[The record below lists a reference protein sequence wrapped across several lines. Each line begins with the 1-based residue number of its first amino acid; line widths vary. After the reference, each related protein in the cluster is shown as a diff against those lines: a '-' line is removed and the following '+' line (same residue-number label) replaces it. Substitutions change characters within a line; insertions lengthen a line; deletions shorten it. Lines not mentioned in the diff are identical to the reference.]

1 MRRSGFGGKQGSLSG
16 RSKGIQTVVDRTGS
30 KHKLIRA
37 IAGADLLT
45 WIDATTTSN
54 TVDSNL
60 TDATI
65 NTIAGTESTVGSNA
79 PTTVLSSPLRTTAYS
94 FSTNQTL
101 EWATN
106 LFPSSQTVATIA
118 TRFAIPGTL
127 TDHIIFELGNA
138 SGYAAVN
145 GGLVQGVL
153 RNSSDSN
160 KTSYWSGIGDG
171 GSADTFFL
179 GTRVTQDAATTMVST
194 YNTATNPDAI
204 TVSADGSTLPQ
215 AGTLDKNTTHN
226 IIRTNKSYLGARNDG
241 SAAPL
246 NGHVSDFIIITR
258 LLEPSQAARLSRAL
272 FTQ

>member
-1 MRRSGFGGKQGSLSG
+1 MIGGFGGKRGSLSS
-16 RSKGIQTVVDRTGS
+16 RSKGVRTLIDRAGS
-30 KHKLIRA
+30 KHSLIRA
-37 IAGADLLT
+37 MSGGDLLT
-45 WIDATTTSN
+45 WIDAQQTSN
-54 TVDSNL
+54 VLGADL
-60 TDATI
+60 TDGSI
-65 NTIAGTESTVGSNA
+65 NTIAGTASTVGSNA
-79 PTTVLSSPLRTTAYS
+79 PTTIFSAPLNSTAYS
-94 FSTNQTL
+94 FATNQTL
-101 EWATN
+101 EWANN
-106 LFPSSQTVATIA
+106 LFPENQTNATIF

-153 RNSSDSN
+153 RNSGDSN

-179 GTRVTQDAATTMVST
+179 GTRVTQNAATSMVST

-204 TVSADGSTLPQ
+204 TVSADGTVLPQ
-215 AGTLDKNTTHN
+215 AGTLNKDTSHD
-226 IIRTNKSYLGARNDG
+226 IRRANKSYLGARNDG

-258 LLEPSQAARLSRAL
+258 LLTAAETARLSKAL
-272 FTQ
+272 L

>member
-1 MRRSGFGGKQGSLSG
+1 MISGFGGKQGSLSSRSRG
-16 RSKGIQTVVDRTGS
+16 RQTVVDRAGS
-30 KHKLIRA
+30 KHSLIRA
-37 IAGADLLT
+37 IGGSDILT
-45 WIDATTTSN
+45 WIDATKTSAALGA
-54 TVDSNL
+54 NL
-60 TDATI
+60 TDGTI

-79 PTTVLSSPLRTTAYS
+79 PTTVFSAPLNTNAYS

-106 LFPSSQTVATIA
+106 LFPEDQTDATIA

-153 RNSSDSN
+153 RNSADSN

-179 GTRVTQDAATTMVST
+179 GTRVSQNAATAMVST
-194 YNTATNPDAI
+194 FNTATNPDAI
-204 TVSADGSTLPQ
+204 TVSADGTVLPQ
-215 AGTLDKNTTHN
+215 AGTLDKNTTHD
-226 IIRTNKSYLGARNDG
+226 ILRANKSYLGARNDG

-258 LLEPSQAARLSRAL
+258 LLTAGESSRLSL
-272 FTQ
+272 GLSVQ

>member
-1 MRRSGFGGKQGSLSG
+1 MRRSGFGGRQGSLSG
-16 RSKGIQTVVDRTGS
+16 RSKGRQTVVDRVGG

-37 IAGADLLT
+37 IAGSDLLT
-45 WIDATTTSN
+45 WIDATSTQN
-54 TVDSNL
+54 VLDSNL

-65 NTIAGTESTVGSNA
+65 NTIAGTDSTVGSNA
-79 PTTVLSSPLRTTAYS
+79 PTTIFSAPLNTTAYS

-101 EWATN
+101 EWANN
-106 LFPSSQTVATIA
+106 LFPSSQTEATIA

-145 GGLVQGVL
+145 GGLVQGAL
-153 RNSSDSN
+153 RNDADDN

-179 GTRVTQDAATTMVST
+179 GTRVTQNVATTMVST
-194 YNTATNPDAI
+194 YNTATNPDAV
-204 TVSADGSTLPQ
+204 TVSADGATLPQ
-215 AGTLDKNTTHN
+215 SGQLDKNTTHN
-226 IIRTNKSYLGARNDG
+226 IRRSNKSYLGARNDG
-241 SAAPL
+241 ASAPL

-258 LLEPSQAARLSRAL
+258 LLDAASSARLSRAL